1 MRIAIAHYYWDYPE
15 SEYGLP
21 TALVRRGNDVI
32 LSVWKG
38 DSGKTQSYEI
48 NGFKVFMLPGV
59 NLASPLGWAKI
70 KNPYVSGIRE
80 IYDEFAPDIVDCQ
93 SHLFFTTIESMREAR
108 KRGVPSVV
116 TVRGVMAKRDF
127 LVNSAQQVYLHTFAS
142 RAFKEAT
149 LVRCLTESDAEEVER
164 YGCPPGRIRVIPNFV
179 ATEEFAPDTGGGES
193 ILWYGR
199 FVAEKGL
206 RYLVAAAGELL
217 KSDRSARFVLAGH
230 GPQREAISRMAEGLG
245 ITQSFSMPG
254 KMDRKGITSLLKDS
268 SIVVVP
274 STKEGMPFSLLEA
287 MSSGKAVLASDIPG
301 INDIIKDGE
310 NGLLVP
316 PSDPA
321 ALATGLSTLR
331 SDPALRERLGKS
343 ARRTILDRFS
353 ERVIV
358 EKIEA
363 MYREARG
370 QTHG

>member
-1 MRIAIAHYYWDYPE
+1 MRIAISHYYWDYPE

-38 DSGKTQSYEI
+38 DSGKAQSYSI

-59 NLASPLGWAKI
+59 NLASPLGWANI

-93 SHLFFTTIESMREAR
+93 SHLFFTTVESMREAR
-108 KRGVPSVV
+108 KRGIPSVI

-127 LVNSAQQVYLHTFAS
+127 LVNSAQRVYLHTIAS

-149 LVRCLTESDAEEVER
+149 LVRCLTESDAREVER
-164 YGCPPGRIRVIPNFV
+164 YGCPRERVRVVPNFV
-179 ATEEFAPDTGGGES
+179 NTEEFAPDADGGES
-193 ILWYGR
+193 MLWYGR
-199 FVAEKGL
+199 FVEEKGL
-206 RYLVAAAGELL
+206 RCLVAAARELL

-230 GPQREAISRMAEGLG
+230 GPQREAISRMAEDLG
-245 ITQSFSMPG
+245 IAESFSMPG
-254 KMDRKGITSLLKDS
+254 KMDRKGITSLLKGS

-316 PSDPA
+316 PSDPK
-321 ALATGLSTLR
+321 ALAKGLSTLR
-331 SDPALRERLGKS
+331 GDPALRERLGKS
-343 ARRTILDRFS
+343 ARKTILERFS

-358 EKIEA
+358 DRIEA
-363 MYREARG
+363 MYSEARG
-370 QTHG
+370 QAHG